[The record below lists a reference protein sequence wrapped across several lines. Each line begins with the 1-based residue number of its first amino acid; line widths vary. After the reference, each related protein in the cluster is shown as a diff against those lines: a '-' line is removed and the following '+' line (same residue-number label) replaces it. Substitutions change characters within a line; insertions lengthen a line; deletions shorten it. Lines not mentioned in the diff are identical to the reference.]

1 MHGKFSPS
9 SPIWTFFVAIYVLL
23 SLLVLVEGNAKY
35 IGLAG
40 LVLIGTAIFS
50 FCPIYAVLG
59 LKTRP
64 DGDR

>member
-1 MHGKFSPS
+1 MKANVGS
-9 SPIWTFFVAIYVLL
+9 IDRVLRIVVGVALL

>member
-1 MHGKFSPS
+1 MKANVGS
-9 SPIWTFFVAIYVLL
+9 IDRVLRIVVGVALL
-23 SLLVLVEGNAKY
+23 SMLVLVEGNAKY